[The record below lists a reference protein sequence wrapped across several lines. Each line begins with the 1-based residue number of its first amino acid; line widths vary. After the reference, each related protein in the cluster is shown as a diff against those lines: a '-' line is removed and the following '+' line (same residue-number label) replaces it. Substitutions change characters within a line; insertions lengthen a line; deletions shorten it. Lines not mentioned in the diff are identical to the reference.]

1 MPKEP
6 FTTLSAATEAD
17 LPALVQQLLALAAGC
32 KVWFLEGQLGAGK
45 TSLAKAL
52 VAVLGSAD
60 HVSSPT
66 YSLVNE
72 YALPGGEPLYHIDL
86 YRLRGGV
93 AEAMEMGLDSYLYS
107 SKWCVVEWGSVAEA
121 IKPERYLHIQID
133 VQSDGS
139 RAYLVSNQ

>member
-1 MPKEP
+1 MTNQAS
-6 FTTLSAATEAD
+6 TTLTAATEAA
-17 LPALVQQLLALAAGC
+17 LPALVQQLIGLAAGC

-45 TSLAKAL
+45 TSLTKAL
-52 VAVLGSAD
+52 VATLGSAD

-72 YALPGGEPLYHIDL
+72 YALPNGEALYHIDL

-93 AEAMEMGLDSYLYS
+93 AEALEMGLDSYLYS
-107 SKWCVVEWGSVAEA
+107 SNWCVVEWGSVAEA

>member
-1 MPKEP
+1 M
-6 FTTLSAATEAD
+6 
-17 LPALVQQLLALAAGC
+17 PALVQQLLGVAAGC

-45 TSLAKAL
+45 TALAKAL
-52 VAVLGSAD
+52 VAYLGSAD

-72 YALPGGEPLYHIDL
+72 YALPDGEPLYHIDL

-93 AEAMEMGLDSYLYS
+93 AEALEMGLDSYLYS
-107 SKWCVVEWGSVAEA
+107 GKWCVVEWGSIAEA
-121 IKPERYLHIQID
+121 IKPEHYIRITID

-139 RAYLVSNQ
+139 RSYLVSNK

>member
-1 MPKEP
+1 M
-6 FTTLSAATEAD
+6 
-17 LPALVQQLLALAAGC
+17 PALVQQLLGVASGC

-45 TSLAKAL
+45 TALAKAL
-52 VAVLGSAD
+52 VAYLGSAD

-72 YALPGGEPLYHIDL
+72 YALPDGEPLYHIDL

-93 AEAMEMGLDSYLYS
+93 AEALEMGLDSYLYS
-107 SKWCVVEWGSVAEA
+107 GKWCVVEWGSVAEA
-121 IKPERYLHIQID
+121 IKPEHYLRITID

-139 RAYLVSNQ
+139 RSYLVSNK